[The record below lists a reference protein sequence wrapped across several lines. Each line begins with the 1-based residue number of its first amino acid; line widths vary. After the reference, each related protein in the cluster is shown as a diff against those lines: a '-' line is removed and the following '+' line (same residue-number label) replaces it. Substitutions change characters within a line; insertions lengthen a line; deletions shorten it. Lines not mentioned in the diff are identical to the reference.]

1 MTEGTEGPIR
11 CLCSNLFNFG
21 HLSDEDFI
29 VNKGEE
35 LLQLLQVAMETVSNF
50 LEDKRQRTRATESLI
65 NI

>member
-1 MTEGTEGPIR
+1 MTERTEGPIR

-35 LLQLLQVAMETVSNF
+35 LLQLL
-50 LEDKRQRTRATESLI
+50 
-65 NI
+65 